1 MPFIFHSDD
10 GHGWLAVTTDQLDDV
25 GVPLSSIS
33 PYSYRKGNT
42 LYLEEDC
49 DAGVFIDAWT
59 AKYQTQFILDAERIH
74 NGQCWIRNL
83 PRVTS

>member
-1 MPFIFHSDD
+1 MSFIFHSDD
-10 GHGWLAVTTDQLDDV
+10 GHGWLEVTTAQLKDV

-49 DAGVFIDAWT
+49 DAGIFVQAYR
-59 AKYQTQFILDAERIH
+59 AKHDSFDFEERNY
-74 NGQCWIRNL
+74 NGQHWIRDL